1 MNFVYT
7 ILSISCLIFG
17 FYFGFKIGKD
27 KEIPEAPKEIVHP
40 IKTIKMYR
48 KEKKEEEK
56 SNEQLEELQQ
66 DLEILDNYDA
76 GIGK

>member
-1 MNFVYT
+1 MNLIYT
-7 ILSISCLIFG
+7 ILNICCLVFG

-27 KEIPEAPKEIVHP
+27 KEIPETPKEIVHP
-40 IKTIKMYR
+40 IRTIKTYR

-56 SNEQLEELQQ
+56 IDEQLEELQQ